1 METSLISISKIFT
14 ERLLR
19 IPDYQRGYAWT
30 SKEITEFWNDI
41 IFLENDKN
49 HYVGVLTLEDVPEK
63 NISNWVEDHWII
75 KARNYSPYFIVDGQQ
90 RITTIVILIQ
100 AIIEEMNSREGE
112 QQLNYT
118 DITEIQKKFIFENKQ
133 KTSSLRSYIFG
144 YDKDNPSYEYL
155 KQEIFGEHSVNSLQ
169 LENTIYTQNLFF
181 AKTFFA
187 EKLSSLSLEEMESI
201 YKKITQNL
209 LFNIYSL
216 DKEIDT
222 YVAFETMNNRG
233 KILSHLELLKN
244 RLIYLT
250 TKLSEP
256 DYEKD
261 SLRHSINECW
271 KSMYHFLGKD
281 IKKRLSDDEFLYHH
295 YVLHFKTP
303 PEKKAEP
310 EEVSHFEEQM
320 YFTLKNGI
328 PGSFALSRDEHT
340 RVLLD
345 DIFSSKP
352 LNDKSRKFEI
362 SEDFISEYVK
372 SLKKSVEAWYF
383 IHNPEESKY
392 SKKTIEWL
400 TRINKIPGW
409 KVCRVLFLEILNN
422 GYSTQKIEATLG
434 LCERFLFINTML
446 LDQYFFRSLNLVSL
460 ALQFKREKNIDGL
473 MLHLKSETDKLLKY
487 VHTEFQEMFKESD
500 FYKWNGIKYFMY
512 DYEYS
517 LQTNSRTERTKL
529 NWEEFRSKERDSDH
543 NTIEHIYPQR
553 ANHSSWKSL
562 FSQYSLRERKRF
574 RHTIGNLVPLATRKN
589 ASLSNKPFEEK
600 SNKGFK
606 YGCYSENEITN
617 FTQWG
622 PEEIKER
629 SFQLLAF
636 MDKRWELGL
645 CPPQILKDKA
655 KAKTHYLNLI
665 GLNI

>member
-30 SKEITEFWNDI
+30 SKEISEFWNDV

-75 KARNYSPYFIVDGQQ
+75 QAKNYSPYFIVDGQQ

-100 AIIEEMNSREGE
+100 AIIEEMNSRGSE

-118 DITEIQKKFIFENKQ
+118 DISDIRKKFIFENKE
-133 KTSSLRSYIFG
+133 KKSPLRSYIFG

-155 KQEIFGEHSVNSLQ
+155 KQEIFGEHSVSSLK
-169 LENTIYTQNLFF
+169 LENTIYTQNLLY
-181 AKTFFA
+181 AKKFFA
-187 EKLSSLSLEEMESI
+187 EKIHALPLNEMESI

-295 YVLHFKTP
+295 YVLHFKQPLIESNDDDTISL
-303 PEKKAEP
+303 ED
-310 EEVSHFEEQM
+310 EEI
-320 YFTLKNGI
+320 YFSLNRGYSIT
-328 PGSFALSRDEHT
+328 RDEHT
-340 RVLLD
+340 RILLD
-345 DIFSSKP
+345 EIFSSKP
-352 LNDKSRKFEI
+352 LNDKTRTFEI
-362 SEDFISEYVK
+362 TAEFISNYVS
-372 SLKKSVEAWYF
+372 SLKKSVETWYF
-383 IHNPEESKY
+383 IHNPEESRY

-400 TRINKIPGW
+400 TRITKIPTW
-409 KVCRVLFLEILNN
+409 KVCRVLLLELLNN
-422 GYSTQKIEATLG
+422 GYSTQSIENTLG
-434 LCERFLFINTML
+434 LCERLLFINTMFL
-446 LDQYFFRSLNLVSL
+446 NRYFFKELNLINL
-460 ALQFKREKNIDGL
+460 ALHFRREKNIDWL
-473 MLHLKSETDKLLKY
+473 MHYLKTETDKTLKY
-487 VHTEFQEMFKESD
+487 VHREFSEKFKESD
-500 FYKWNGIKYFMY
+500 FYHWSGIRYFMY

-517 LQTNSRTERTKL
+517 LQLNSKTERTKL
-529 NWEEFRSKERDSDH
+529 NWEEFRNKERDSDYD
-543 NTIEHIYPQR
+543 TIEHIYPQR
-553 ANHSSWKSL
+553 AQHSSWKEL
-562 FSQYSLRERKRF
+562 FKDYSIRERKRF
-574 RHTIGNLVPLATRKN
+574 RHSIGNLVPLASRKN
-589 ASLSNKPFEEK
+589 SSLSNKSFAEK
-600 SNKGFK
+600 SIKGFK
-606 YGCYSENEITN
+606 YGCYSENELTN
-617 FTQWG
+617 YSQWG
-622 PEEIKER
+622 PEDIKER

-636 MDKRWELGL
+636 MDKRWDLGL
-645 CPPQILKDKA
+645 CPQQILKDKDKN
-655 KAKTHYLNLI
+655 KAKTFYLNLI